1 MMRTFDGNA
10 QAWRQNLSEV
20 KTMRNVAVAEDV
32 SAERTIFLWK
42 DWFHQFGSYLHARRL
57 EILRQLVPRQF
68 SSGLDVGCA
77 AGILKI
83 MGFSDVIGIDIVE
96 GSNVTV
102 LASAEY
108 LPFRTESF
116 QLVFAGEVIE
126 HLREPIRALREW
138 VRVLRD
144 GGKMIIS
151 TPNGLRVNVYS
162 GNPEHKRMFGP
173 HDLCRTLRQLGLDV
187 TYTKGIFTGLV
198 SGRRL
203 FRWIPFAN
211 VKMAL
216 LRFPVP
222 MILSYDFFIGAE
234 KRG

>member
-1 MMRTFDGNA
+1 MMRTSDSNA
-10 QAWRQNLSEV
+10 QAWRQNPSQV
-20 KTMRNVAVAEDV
+20 KAMRNVPVAEDV
-32 SAERTIFLWK
+32 SAERTVFLWK
-42 DWFHQFGSYLHARRL
+42 DWFHQFGNYLHARRL
-57 EILRQLVPRQF
+57 EILRQLIPRQF

-77 AGILKI
+77 AGILNI
-83 MGFSDVIGIDIVE
+83 MGFSNVIGIDIVG

-108 LPFRTESF
+108 LPFRTEAF

-126 HLREPIRALREW
+126 HLREPVRALKEW
-138 VRVLRD
+138 VRVLRK

-173 HDLCRTLRQLGLDV
+173 HDLCRTLRRMGLDV

-216 LRFPVP
+216 LRFPIP
-222 MILSYDFFIGAE
+222 MTLSYDFFIGAE
-234 KRG
+234 KR